1 MTKKKLRIQAKA
13 NECVRN
19 TSRTRDLDDP
29 LNHVSRL
36 LEFQLEDTR
45 IEGRD
50 DGNQALCSNIG
61 NLVEGLEHFM
71 SKTGDSGM
79 SNARELDILWSFIQ
93 VNGSGIERKEN
104 VKNLNSDETFEKNV

>member
-1 MTKKKLRIQAKA
+1 MEIK
-13 NECVRN
+13 
-19 TSRTRDLDDP
+19 
-29 LNHVSRL
+29 
-36 LEFQLEDTR
+36 
-45 IEGRD
+45 
-50 DGNQALCSNIG
+50 ALCSNIG

-71 SKTGDSGM
+71 PKTGDSGM